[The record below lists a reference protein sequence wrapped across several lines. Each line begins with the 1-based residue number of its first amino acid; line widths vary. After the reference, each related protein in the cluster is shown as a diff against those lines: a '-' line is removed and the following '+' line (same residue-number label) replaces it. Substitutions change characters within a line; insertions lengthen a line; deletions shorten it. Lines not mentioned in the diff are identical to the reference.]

1 MAKYDNT
8 GDVKR
13 RRFPLFLTIF
23 IIGIVLF
30 IVGVVLIKVTNT
42 KSLGKRYSYNE
53 TFEVATIDNM
63 EIDFSA
69 GDLNIKKSH
78 QTASFRSRP
87 PTAFCTLKADISPLT
102 EVSLR

>member
-13 RRFPLFLTIF
+13 RRFPFFLTIF

-53 TFEVATIDNM
+53 TFDVAAIDTRSF
-63 EIDFSA
+63 ERELPFCGTLLSVSRACEGSA
-69 GDLNIKKSH
+69 A
-78 QTASFRSRP
+78 AS
-87 PTAFCTLKADISPLT
+87 I
-102 EVSLR
+102 

>member
-13 RRFPLFLTIF
+13 RRFPIFLTIF

-42 KSLGKRYSYNE
+42 KSLGS
-53 TFEVATIDNM
+53 VI
-63 EIDFSA
+63 
-69 GDLNIKKSH
+69 
-78 QTASFRSRP
+78 
-87 PTAFCTLKADISPLT
+87 PTTKLLTLPL
-102 EVSLR
+102 

>member
-13 RRFPLFLTIF
+13 RRFPFFLTIF

-42 KSLGKRYSYNE
+42 KSLGKRKRLGNAK
-53 TFEVATIDNM
+53 T
-63 EIDFSA
+63 
-69 GDLNIKKSH
+69 
-78 QTASFRSRP
+78 
-87 PTAFCTLKADISPLT
+87 
-102 EVSLR
+102 

>member
-13 RRFPLFLTIF
+13 RRFPFFLTIF

-53 TFEVATIDNM
+53 TF
-63 EIDFSA
+63 
-69 GDLNIKKSH
+69 
-78 QTASFRSRP
+78 
-87 PTAFCTLKADISPLT
+87 
-102 EVSLR
+102 

>member
-13 RRFPLFLTIF
+13 RRFPFFLTIF

-42 KSLGKRYSYNE
+42 KSLGKRYSYDEN
-53 TFEVATIDNM
+53 FDGGTIAN
-63 EIDFSA
+63 IDINFSA
-69 GDLNIKKSH
+69 GDLNIKRAVTK
-78 QTASFRSRP
+78 
-87 PTAFCTLKADISPLT
+87 IST
-102 EVSLR
+102 SQEKISQRR